1 MAKCLSCAVDH
12 YGMAKGVPTV
22 IGNYVMSAA
31 ERMMVDMFLP
41 VSHAVAEG
49 TGLIGSRLP
58 FQVIPNFVPDDF
70 GIIEGEAD
78 EHLAGLPEEDYLLFV
93 GDVGSEKGLNVLLEA
108 YGGLIDAPPLV
119 LIGRTFDDQQ
129 NAFPPNITVLKSLPH
144 RAVMHA
150 WRRSLA
156 VLVPSIWPEP
166 FGLVVIEAMSSG
178 SPVIASR
185 IGGLSDIVVDGV
197 TGLLVTPHD
206 PDDLRKA
213 IQTLL
218 ADPELR
224 ARLGQAGKQRVA
236 EFRSSAVL
244 PRVEAVY
251 QMMIDSRRFKRKTGR
266 HGPEQSYYNVEETQ
280 IDVR

>member
-1 MAKCLSCAVDH
+1 MGLRRVVQQEQPDIVHAHNWLVHSFLPLKAWSDASLIVTLHDYSLVCSKKRLMYRGTPCTGPQMAKCLSCAVDH

-178 SPVIASR
+178 SPVIAS
-185 IGGLSDIVVDGV
+185 LS
-197 TGLLVTPHD
+197 
-206 PDDLRKA
+206 
-213 IQTLL
+213 
-218 ADPELR
+218 
-224 ARLGQAGKQRVA
+224 
-236 EFRSSAVL
+236 
-244 PRVEAVY
+244 
-251 QMMIDSRRFKRKTGR
+251 
-266 HGPEQSYYNVEETQ
+266 
-280 IDVR
+280 